1 VAGMEG
7 IERIKEKIMQEAREK
22 EQQILNEARA
32 EADQILKNSEQTAE
46 EIKQQSLQKAKRQAE
61 EEKRKILSMAELEE
75 RKGLLQAKQQIIDE
89 VFDKARQEL
98 ANLPVEDYR
107 QLIYKMLLES
117 SITGDEEIII
127 DEKDKSRI
135 TPDLVE
141 KVNKELK
148 TKGKSGNLKISA
160 KTRPMI
166 GGFILKAR
174 DMEINSTFDSLIKL
188 QREELETGIAK
199 ILFEE

>member
-1 VAGMEG
+1 MEG

-98 ANLPVEDYR
+98 ANLPAEDYR
-107 QLIYKMLLES
+107 QWFCEMLLENS
-117 SITGDEEIII
+117 VTGDEEIII

-135 TPDLVE
+135 TPDLLA
-141 KVNKELK
+141 KVNEELK
-148 TKGKSGNLKISA
+148 KRGKSGNLKISA

>member
-1 VAGMEG
+1 MEG

-166 GGFILKAR
+166 GGFILKAQ

>member
-1 VAGMEG
+1 MEG

-107 QLIYKMLLES
+107 QLIFKMLLES

>member
-1 VAGMEG
+1 MEG

>member
-1 VAGMEG
+1 
-7 IERIKEKIMQEAREK
+7 
-22 EQQILNEARA
+22 
-32 EADQILKNSEQTAE
+32 
-46 EIKQQSLQKAKRQAE
+46 
-61 EEKRKILSMAELEE
+61 MAELEE